1 MSIEFNEIP
10 LNNRAT
16 LSPPLFNINETTMT
30 QASVF
35 KPSVFKSRPSL
46 ASERRRGL
54 ATLGVAAAVGLLP
67 GLGWAQSK
75 AKPTPEAWPTKAV
88 RLVVGFPAGS
98 SPDLLARLLAEPLS
112 KALGQPVIIDN
123 KPGASGNI
131 GVDAVAKANDG
142 HTIGLTG
149 NGPLTSAKLLY
160 NKLPYDPVKDLRPI
174 SLVAS
179 SPLLLVGSIDVPAK
193 NMQELMLYARNQ
205 GDKLNYGSIGA
216 GSGAHLTMELLKS
229 QSGIRP
235 VHVPFQSFPQVLNAM
250 IGKQVELGFMVP
262 TAAIVQAKAGKVKL
276 FAVSTNARSSL
287 LPELPTIAEA
297 ANLPRFDAAV
307 WNGVFAPASM
317 PAAQA
322 QRISE
327 EIARIVRLPDVR
339 QRLFDQGWQALGTAP
354 EGLALRMKADAALWG
369 GVIAM
374 TGTKLD

>member
-1 MSIEFNEIP
+1 MAP
-10 LNNRAT
+10 
-16 LSPPLFNINETTMT
+16 
-30 QASVF
+30 ASVF
-35 KPSVFKSRPSL
+35 KSSTSI
-46 ASERRRGL
+46 ASERRRSL
-54 ATLGVAAAVGLLP
+54 VTLGLVAATGLLP
-67 GLGWAQSK
+67 NLAWAQSK
-75 AKPTPEAWPTKAV
+75 AKPSAEAWPTKAV

-112 KALGQPVIIDN
+112 KALGQPVVVDN
-123 KPGASGNI
+123 KPGAGGNI

-149 NGPLTSAKLLY
+149 NGPLSSAKMLY

-179 SPLLLVGSIDVPAK
+179 SPLLLVGAIDVPAK

-276 FAVSTNARSSL
+276 FAVSTNSRSSL
-287 LPELPTIAEA
+287 LPELPTVAEA

-307 WNGVFAPASM
+307 WNGVFGPASM

-354 EGLALRMKADAALWG
+354 EGLALRMKADSALWG

-374 TGTKLD
+374 TGTKLE